1 MASIASLCLNRT
13 TLAAITVT
21 LDRASQAW
29 ITANS
34 QGLHLVPERSR
45 SIHGSSPQSEPIDDA
60 GRPSHLRNIQERKA
74 IAHGGINSSCD
85 GAIHQAADL
94 LRCTKVRLNDTS
106 TNQVIQLLPPDA
118 GLSDPMPRWEGNGAQ
133 LLDVPCAV

>member
-45 SIHGSSPQSEPIDDA
+45 SIHGSSPQLEPIDDA
-60 GRPSHLRNIQERKA
+60 GRSSHLRNIQERKA
-74 IAHGGINSSCD
+74 IAHGASIRVAMELFTKRPISC
-85 GAIHQAADL
+85 GAP
-94 LRCTKVRLNDTS
+94 K
-106 TNQVIQLLPPDA
+106 
-118 GLSDPMPRWEGNGAQ
+118 
-133 LLDVPCAV
+133 